1 MEVDSDSIVCHNAA
15 IINID
20 MQFLLRSHP
29 KYEEVVLMDS
39 YYAKRTV
46 ALPSRESK

>member
-1 MEVDSDSIVCHNAA
+1 MRLYA
-15 IINID
+15 I
-20 MQFLLRSHP
+20 MRLLLTLIRSFTARYL
-29 KYEEVVLMDS
+29 KNEEVVLMDN